1 MQRKING
8 ALLALILTATMVA
21 PALARKNDL
30 IIKDGQGEELQM
42 KHGFFGRGTTVVKD
56 RLGDGYATHTGLF
69 GTKQQQVGVLGNT
82 FERKK
87 GLLGGSSINGST
99 IFGDKVQTK
108 KGIFGRRTTTVDV
121 SGTSNV
127 LKTLWQQHGAQLM
140 GKTQNVVPGQNLSAP
155 MMPNSDPVPTSS
167 VPGTQF

>member
-1 MQRKING
+1 MQRKVNG
-8 ALLALILTATMVA
+8 ALLALIMTATIAA

-30 IIKDGQGEELQM
+30 IIKDGQGEEIQI
-42 KHGFFGRGTTVVKD
+42 KHGFFGRGQTVVKD
-56 RLGDGYATHTGLF
+56 RLGNGYASKTGFF
-69 GTKQQQVGVLGNT
+69 GTKEQQVGVLGNT

-87 GLLGGSSINGST
+87 GLFGGTSVNGST

-127 LKTLWQQHGAQLM
+127 LKSLWQQHGSQLM
-140 GKTQNVVPGQNLSAP
+140 GKTQNVSPAP
-155 MMPNSDPVPTSS
+155 VAPIDPMPPATSS

>member
-8 ALLALILTATMVA
+8 AILALIAIATMAA

-30 IIKDGQGEELQM
+30 IIRDGQGEELQM
-42 KHGFFGRGTTVVKD
+42 RHGFFGRGTTVVKD

-69 GTKQQQVGVLGNT
+69 GTKQQQFGLLGNT
-82 FERKK
+82 FERKQ
-87 GLLGGSSINGST
+87 GLLGGSSISGGT
-99 IFGDKVQTK
+99 IFGDRVQTK
-108 KGIFGRRTTTVDV
+108 RGIFGRRTTMVDV
-121 SGTSNV
+121 SGSSNV

-140 GKTQNVVPGQNLSAP
+140 GKTQAVAP
-155 MMPNSDPVPTSS
+155 ATPVAPVMPSINPVPTSS